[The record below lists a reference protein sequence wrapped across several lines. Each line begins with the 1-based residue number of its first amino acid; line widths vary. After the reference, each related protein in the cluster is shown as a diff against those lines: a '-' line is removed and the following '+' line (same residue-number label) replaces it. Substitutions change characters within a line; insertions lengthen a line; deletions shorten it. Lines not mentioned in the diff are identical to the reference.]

1 MFGTTRSGANAYM
14 DINLETGVF
23 AASPHRL
30 IVMLFDGAK
39 MALSNAQSHLE
50 NKKIAAKG
58 RAISHAIRIISDGLR
73 ASLNKEVGGPL
84 ARNLDALYEYMCKQ
98 LVLANLHNDAKI
110 LQEVIDLVD
119 IIRQAWMEIENTPS
133 PSVASFNAPISQSR
147 LDNLAP
153 RTSSFIKA

>member
-1 MFGTTRSGANAYM
+1 MFGTTRPGVNAYM

-23 AASPHRL
+23 AASPHKL

-39 MALSNAQSHLE
+39 MALSNARSHLE

-73 ASLNKEVGGPL
+73 ASLNKEAGGPL
-84 ARNLDALYEYMCKQ
+84 AKNLDALYEYMCKR
-98 LVLANLHNDAKI
+98 LVLANLNNDEKI

-119 IIRQAWMEIENTPS
+119 VIRQAWMEIEDS
-133 PSVASFNAPISQSR
+133 PSSSAASFNAPMNKSM
-147 LDNLAP
+147 LDTLAP
-153 RTSSFIKA
+153 RPTSFIKA